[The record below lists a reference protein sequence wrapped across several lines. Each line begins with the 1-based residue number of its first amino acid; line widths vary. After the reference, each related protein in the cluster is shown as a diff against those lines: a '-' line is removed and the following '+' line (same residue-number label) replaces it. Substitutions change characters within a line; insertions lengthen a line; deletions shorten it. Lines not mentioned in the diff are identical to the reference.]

1 MIKEI
6 RFVLSQEELSSA
18 EKIVLTYLQVCAG
31 DKCICYPS
39 VGVIARDLSISER
52 HVVRALKSLQDK
64 GWIEI
69 SRCAGRKTNMYKL
82 KIRERMGDKVDE
94 RILKQ
99 AIAEAKKREDA
110 QEIVIEEEKS
120 EEGMASFSDVAQKVL
135 QRAKPIPSGQQ
146 QGEAFYDESTGFTLL
161 SLSEYVKRLREGTL
175 PERCCWRIETQ
186 EDVEIYNKL
195 LNPNDLT
202 YEDVRQHLRKKH
214 KVIK

>member
-1 MIKEI
+1 MQGTQ
-6 RFVLSQEELSSA
+6 LSRQTVISA
-18 EKIVLTYLQVCAG
+18 INKL
-31 DKCICYPS
+31 
-39 VGVIARDLSISER
+39 
-52 HVVRALKSLQDK
+52 VRK
-64 GWIEI
+64 GYIEVQ
-69 SRCAGRKTNMYKL
+69 RGAGRKVNVYKL
-82 KIRERMGDKVDE
+82 KIKERMGDKVDE

-135 QRAKPIPSGQQ
+135 QRAKPIPSSQT

-195 LNPNDLT
+195 LNPNDME